1 MSISNTCFSSL
12 SVKSQLYQDRSR
24 HLCRVYG
31 EDAITERTAQ
41 KWFLGLFLTDCEAF
55 RSRNYVELKM
65 WLDEFFESSRDDF
78 YGQGIHKLVKLWQEV
93 VNNAGEYMIDWFAK
107 IVHE

>member
-1 MSISNTCFSSL
+1 MISRSL
-12 SVKSQLYQDRSR
+12 SNRLRGISFY
-24 HLCRVYG
+24 
-31 EDAITERTAQ
+31 
-41 KWFLGLFLTDCEAF
+41 
-55 RSRNYVELKM
+55 NYVELKM